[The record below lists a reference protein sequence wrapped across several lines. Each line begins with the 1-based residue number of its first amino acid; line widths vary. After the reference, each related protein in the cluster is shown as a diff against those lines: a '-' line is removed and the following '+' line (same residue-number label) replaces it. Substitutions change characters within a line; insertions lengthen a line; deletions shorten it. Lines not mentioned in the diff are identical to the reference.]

1 VPNSIPTRALP
12 GASAAGVAVLVAGT
26 IASQVGAGAAVA
38 AHPAAPSTA
47 FSTKNM
53 PTAVQ
58 KALKAQFE
66 SITKNNSKRVTPKA
80 APAAVTPAK
89 ATKSATKADGFSFQD
104 ASYILT
110 MRSAGIE
117 YIDDIPR
124 ELQQDQGFSYVDL
137 LHDIG
142 QPQGR
147 CETFG
152 GAYWLGQEVEEGV
165 LGKGAAPPD
174 AGDVS
179 GGYKNPF
186 VSRDVEPNLSAGEN
200 QSNRSPG
207 IPNYFPPGNTVVPM
221 SPGGPGYNWTAKCD
235 DDTHGR
241 GQGDT
246 FNIGGFQV
254 IGSTSSA
261 GLDKSTGVY
270 TGTSRAYFAGLDGA
284 TKYDGGSS
292 FMQVTNANGSDA
304 KISYRMSY
312 FNSGDKTGTNGISF
326 GGQDIPAQQFA
337 DAFNSGAK
345 SFGAAA
351 SAIGPMGA
359 ATLEPEV
366 GTSTDG
372 GRYSITISAGHGNLG
387 FAARSGTVGQNQ
399 EMRIGS
405 VTWQGVYGSN
415 N

>member
-1 VPNSIPTRALP
+1 
-12 GASAAGVAVLVAGT
+12 VAVLVAGT
-26 IASQVGAGAAVA
+26 IASQAGAGAAVA
-38 AHPAAPSTA
+38 AHPAAPTPA

-66 SITKNNSKRVTPKA
+66 AVTKQKSGKPVAPTKA
-80 APAAVTPAK
+80 APAAPVAPVA
-89 ATKSATKADGFSFQD
+89 ATKAAKKSDAFSFND

-110 MRSAGIE
+110 VRSAGIE
-117 YIDDIPR
+117 YYDDIPR

-152 GAYWLGQEVEEGV
+152 AAYWLGQEVEEGV

-179 GGYKNPF
+179 GGYSNPF
-186 VSRDVEPNLSAGEN
+186 VSRDVEPNLSAGAN

-207 IPNYFPPGNTVVPM
+207 IKNYFPPGNTIAPL
-221 SPGGPGYNWTAKCD
+221 PTDGPGYKWQAKCD
-235 DDTHGR
+235 DDTHGH

-246 FNIGGFQV
+246 LNVGGFQV
-254 IGSTSSA
+254 VGSTSSA
-261 GLDKSTGVY
+261 GLDKTTGEYV
-270 TGTSRAYFAGLDGA
+270 GTSRAYFLGLEGA
-284 TKYDGGSS
+284 NGFDSGSS
-292 FMQVTNANGSDA
+292 FMQITNSNGSDA

-312 FNSGDKTGTNGISF
+312 FNSGDNTGKNGITF
-326 GGQDIPAQQFA
+326 GGTDIPVQQFA

-345 SFGAAA
+345 SFSQGA
-351 SAIGPMGA
+351 SAVGPAGA

-387 FAARSGTVGQNQ
+387 FAARQGTLGENQ
-399 EMRIGS
+399 GMRIGS
-405 VTWQGVYGSN
+405 ITFQGVYGN
-415 N
+415 NN